1 MPSDSKW
8 VDRRLARM
16 THELERDDTL
26 GMEREESPLK
36 KWIVAGAIAAGG
48 VAAYKSGLLKNG
60 IKKAIE
66 YAGEY
71 KPFIAEART
80 AAEQWSRKQHWDDL
94 ESAAQPQLSVLR
106 RNVKT
111 ESQKAAAKAGE
122 EIIPEKIG
130 LGRFLKDADFRG
142 HVISDTLRDVS
153 DLRSMVRKKTTKA
166 IESKAKSAPKEL
178 GTNTELMQALRTI
191 AKTNKELTT
200 INRGHASNQVR
211 NTMVAELIERSSQ
224 SVKDAKLK
232 INRTGYKNLT
242 LGDLFELNQE
252 KKAVLKINQQGKW
265 DIQDRIRQK
274 DGTFKIATGKHDITQ
289 FRQLMDD
296 FMEAEVKVNDGFKK
310 LKDTDLWKDV
320 KIDSNLFIDE
330 AGKII
335 DTRGAAKEMNEFVR
349 SASNNFQIPI
359 IGINPL
365 RLFGVGNGAYKR
377 DQFGLLHGN
386 TVNPLVTKKAGHQA
400 TINNVFGESPIFF
413 AGDKIFQFKEGEK
426 TAQLIGQGFEFNNM
440 DKMSKRMYG
449 MTQPLNSLHTL
460 SELNYKTHVE
470 YTKDDGFIKNMWGKI
485 GRKLDIGRQDRLGSG
500 GFEPEGIYK
509 YMSPDYY
516 VDNFAE
522 KIGSKI
528 KTSKATFDNFDKPG
542 MGKKPSAMNV
552 YGYAPDDVRHF
563 VAVKKSFKLNDAFN
577 PESEV
582 TFTQFAKQ
590 FVAGRT
596 KDGRMEEEVTGLTL
610 AVFDTINRASQ
621 SLAPFGLDLS
631 VHSKRNVLD
640 LTKNLVLKRALPA
653 YMAYQSY
660 EYINYLTESDPDG
673 DGNPDNITKKVAR
686 AIKDIDMGVHV
697 WKDSAGMTQL
707 QKDLKPLL
715 PGFEQTPVGM
725 VVSDQSA
732 EERLDWYENGV
743 SEVRKGRWWALG
755 NTPFTGGKIEY
766 FQANWYRR
774 VMADA
779 RFSDSLYGSREE
791 YFANAWFPTLTHPL
805 APVRHFITDRYHY
818 DERNA
823 NSRPYLMTSG
833 LFGNVPFFGP
843 TLDATVGAVLKPRRR
858 MHREYWGQVA
868 TTPSQHEV
876 IQDQQQSAEVEFA
889 MQSEAGMK
897 ESNLWQIAED
907 DLTEAMPEGNAGAGL
922 PMALSGPA
930 NSLDREALPGE
941 TQVMNAYVTPSGS
954 VSVVGMRADENL
966 MQINQRLSKYS
977 LNKLAKIDQ
986 RPDVA
991 GIQEE
996 PKPFQAPYS
1005 PTNLSMAAT
1014 STFDQ
1019 VTNLQGMKGF
1029 LISGMVTGSMDLDG
1043 PAIETGDYAYSF
1055 NRAFWDS
1062 NIGGAGGGLMEIA
1075 RRFIPN
1081 RRKDVDWVNPVR
1093 NTMPDWL
1100 PGEEYFTDFKHG
1112 DPYTKIAKG
1121 ELRLPG
1127 EGYERLHGIGQVN
1140 RLELNDA
1147 YLGRDAE
1154 EIKQHLLLND
1164 ASNGIKPDTYQ
1175 LTKEA
1180 KQTALSQLRE
1190 THTVISEGKWYND
1203 RENGIKGTYDA
1214 MIEDQMSATGRAIV
1228 KFKALSSEEFKQ
1240 VDETM
1245 EVDEQSRLQVNF
1257 QLHATNNYDS
1267 NGYVMYVNREDPSQ
1281 TRMLQVEYNENDLQQ
1296 AMSSVNQAR
1305 SSIQSDL
1312 DSGKINNGA
1321 LYSQVDRLRILADVA
1336 PYSDAYRKQ
1345 KAIVSAME
1353 LDDETK
1359 AEVQAINSRV
1369 AEQKEPHRIT
1379 PYRFKTANVKT
1390 ETVTIIKSLGND
1402 KFLTLEHRNNP
1413 IKLAGINV
1421 KNVEEWDMTDTSDVV
1436 SDYLKPGRRV
1446 QISYDA
1452 DPGKQISNDS
1462 LGTIRA
1468 SVSYRGQNINR
1479 ALVEEGVA
1487 EFKEDDYS
1495 PAAVHARF
1503 SAAERMIG
1511 SAWESFAHLHTPLHT
1526 KLLQVRSGLEAYKR
1540 REVYGKDFQRWTNPI
1555 QDYLEPMIRENT
1567 ERDLIPGIV
1576 MGAFL
1581 GSLFGAKGSPYGKMM
1596 GASIG
1601 VGTYLVGKT
1610 FTTAEE
1616 KITGKKWIPKVREQE
1631 RELEEYIDKLKYVK
1645 NRRLY
1650 AHYKEL
1656 AQRENGFD
1664 VEAYL
1669 KSNEYE
1675 GRKNKREIAK
1685 LNAKKK
1691 RLKLKDGAE
1700 DFDLFGQ
1707 TIDMDPIHEKRIK
1720 NLTGKIN
1727 ALKGGRR
1734 VDRLSDNAIK
1744 AIHYYNEAEK
1754 TMYGYDPGDPLTNLL
1769 TALPKRDRQYMKY
1782 FIDAPEEERAEILKV
1797 APSYMRRALASTW
1810 GYGSTK
1816 KESLEEYFS
1825 EHALPGEE
1833 WSGWQEDVNLDDV
1846 RVKLIKKA
1854 GLDFSEFDVWD
1865 DQVEQAN
1872 HAGYIALPNYQAKI
1886 NPYLASAR
1894 LKSLLTKQGLEDVRI
1909 EVARSSSQTRATLK
1923 LVHDSRDDIEEALR
1937 NYELLD

>member
-8 VDRRLARM
+8 VDKRLA
-16 THELERDDTL
+16 TTTQELEHDDTL
-26 GMEREESPLK
+26 GMTREESPLK
-36 KWIVAGAIAAGG
+36 KWIIAGAIATGG
-48 VAAYKSGLLKNG
+48 MTAYKSGLLKNG
-60 IKKAIE
+60 IKNAIE

-71 KPFIAEART
+71 QPFIAEART
-80 AAEQWSRKQHWDDL
+80 AAEQWSRKQHWDEL
-94 ESAAQPQLSVLR
+94 GSAAQPQLSVLR
-106 RNVKT
+106 RKVKT
-111 ESQKAAAKAGE
+111 EAQKAAAKAGE

-130 LGRFLKDADFRG
+130 LGRFLSDTDFRK
-142 HVISDTLRDVS
+142 HVMSDTLRDVS

-166 IESKAKSAPKEL
+166 IEAKAKGAPKEL
-178 GTNTELMQALRTI
+178 GTNTEFMQALRAI
-191 AKTNKELTT
+191 AKTNRELTA
-200 INRGHASNQVR
+200 INQGRAGNQVR
-211 NTMVAELIERSSQ
+211 NTMVAEMIERFSQ
-224 SVKDAKLK
+224 SPKEAKLK

-242 LGDLFELNQE
+242 LGDLFELD
-252 KKAVLKINQQGKW
+252 KDGKAVLKLNQRGKW

-274 DGTFKIATGKHDITQ
+274 DGSFKVATGKHDITQ
-289 FRQLMDD
+289 FRRLMDD
-296 FMEAEVKVNDGFKK
+296 FMEAEVKVNNGFKK
-310 LKDTDLWKDV
+310 LKETDRWKAI
-320 KIDSNLFIDE
+320 KIDRNLFIDE
-330 AGKII
+330 AGKIV
-335 DTRGAAKEMNEFVR
+335 DTRGAAKEMNGFVR
-349 SASNNFQIPI
+349 SAANNFQIPI

-365 RLFGVGNGAYKR
+365 RLFGVGNGIYKR

-386 TVNPLVTKKAGHQA
+386 TINPMVTKRAGHHA
-400 TINNVFGESPIFF
+400 TIHETFGSSPVFF

-426 TAQLIGQGFEFNNM
+426 LAQLIDKGFEFNNM
-440 DKMSKRMYG
+440 DKMSKRVYG
-449 MTQPLNSLHTL
+449 MTQPLNNLHTL
-460 SELNYKTHVE
+460 SELNYQTHTE
-470 YTKDDGFIKNMWGKI
+470 YTKEDGVIKYMWGKI
-485 GRKLDIGRQDRLGSG
+485 GRHLDIGRQDRLGHG

-509 YMSPDYY
+509 YLSPDYY
-516 VDNFAE
+516 VDHFAE
-522 KIGSKI
+522 MIGSKI
-528 KTSKATFDNFDKPG
+528 KTSKSTVNNFDKPG
-542 MGKKPSAMNV
+542 MGKKPSAVNV
-552 YGYAPDDVRHF
+552 YGYTPEGVRHF
-563 VAVKKSFKLNDAFN
+563 VAIKKSFKLSEVFN
-577 PESEV
+577 PESDI

-596 KDGRMEEEVTGLTL
+596 KDGTMEDEVTHLTL

-653 YMAYQSY
+653 YMTYQSY
-660 EYINYLTESDPDG
+660 EYVNYLTESDLDG
-673 DGNPDNITKKVAR
+673 DGNPDNLTKKMAR
-686 AIKDIDMGVHV
+686 AIKDIDVGLHV
-697 WKDSAGMTQL
+697 WKDTSGVTQF

-715 PGFEQTPVGM
+715 PGFEQTPLAM
-725 VVSDQSA
+725 VTSDQSA

-774 VMADA
+774 VMADV

-791 YFANAWFPTLTHPL
+791 YFANAWFPTPTHPF
-805 APVRHFITDRYHY
+805 APVRHFVTDRYHY

-823 NSRPYLMTSG
+823 DSRPYLMTSG
-833 LFGNVPFFGP
+833 LFSNVPFFGP
-843 TLDATVGAVLKPRRR
+843 TLDATVGNALKPRRR
-858 MHREYWGQVA
+858 MHNEYWKQMA
-868 TTPSQHEV
+868 KTPVQYQA
-876 IQDQQQSAEVEFA
+876 IQDQQRSAEVEFA
-889 MQSEAGMK
+889 MESEAGIK
-897 ESNLWQIAED
+897 ESHLWQIAEE
-907 DLTEAMPEGNAGAGL
+907 DLTEAMPKGNAGGGL

-930 NSLDREALPGE
+930 NSLDRDALPGE
-941 TQVMNAYVTPSGS
+941 TQVMNAYVTPSGN

-966 MQINQRLSKYS
+966 TQINQRLRQYS
-977 LNKLAKIDQ
+977 LNKLTKINSH
-986 RPDVA
+986 PDVD
-991 GIQEE
+991 GIQET
-996 PKPFQAPYS
+996 PKPFQAPYT

-1019 VTNLQGMKGF
+1019 MTNLQGMKGF
-1029 LISGMVTGSMDLDG
+1029 LISGMVTGPMDLNG
-1043 PAIETGDYAYSF
+1043 PAIETSDYAYSF

-1081 RRKDVDWVNPVR
+1081 RRKDVDWVNPIR

-1100 PGEEYFTDFKHG
+1100 PGDEYFTDFKHG

-1127 EGYERLHGIGQVN
+1127 EGYERLHGIN
-1140 RLELNDA
+1140 RVDNLALNDE
-1147 YLGRDAE
+1147 YLGREAE

-1164 ASNGIKPDTYQ
+1164 ASNGVKANAYQ

-1180 KQTALSQLRE
+1180 KHAALTQLRE
-1190 THTVISEGKWYND
+1190 TRAVISGGKWYND
-1203 RENGIKGTYDA
+1203 KENGIEGTYDA
-1214 MIEDQMSATGRAIV
+1214 MIEDSMSATGRAIV

-1240 VDETM
+1240 INETM

-1257 QLHATNNYDS
+1257 QLHATNNHGS
-1267 NGYVMYVNREDPSQ
+1267 NGYVMYVNQDAPDQ
-1281 TRMLQVEYNENDLQQ
+1281 TRMLQVQYSEDDLQQ
-1296 AMSSVNQAR
+1296 ALRPVRQAR

-1312 DSGKINNGA
+1312 KGGSINNGA

-1353 LDDETK
+1353 LNDEVK
-1359 AEVQAINSRV
+1359 AEVQAINARV

-1390 ETVTIIKSLGND
+1390 ETVTILKSLGND
-1402 KFLTLEHRNNP
+1402 KFLTLEHRQNP
-1413 IKLAGINV
+1413 IKLAGIEV
-1421 KNVEEWDMTDTSDVV
+1421 KNVEEWDMTNTSDVV
-1436 SDYLKPGRRV
+1436 SDYIKPGRRV

-1479 ALVEEGVA
+1479 ALVTAGVA
-1487 EFKEDDYS
+1487 DFKEDDYS

-1503 SAAERMIG
+1503 SAIERLVG
-1511 SAWESFAHLHTPLHT
+1511 SAWESFAHLHTPFHT

-1540 REVYGKDFQRWTNPI
+1540 REVYGKDFQRWTHPI

-1581 GSLFGAKGSPYGKMM
+1581 GSLFGAKGSTYGKMM

-1610 FTTAEE
+1610 FTTTKERT
-1616 KITGKKWIPKVREQE
+1616 TGEKWIPKVREQE

-1669 KSNEYE
+1669 KSNEYR

-1700 DFDLFGQ
+1700 DFTLFGQ
-1707 TIDMDPIHEKRIK
+1707 TINMDPINDKRIK
-1720 NLTGKIN
+1720 NLTGEIN

-1744 AIHYYNEAEK
+1744 AIHYYNESEK

-1769 TALPKRDRQYMKY
+1769 AALPKRDRQYMKY

-1797 APSYMRRALASTW
+1797 APNYMRRALASTW
-1810 GYGSTK
+1810 GYGAPK
-1816 KESLEEYFS
+1816 KESLETYFS
-1825 EHALPGEE
+1825 EHALPSEE
-1833 WSGWQEDVNLDDV
+1833 WSGWREDVNLDDV

-1854 GLDFSEFDVWD
+1854 GLDFSEFDVWE

-1872 HAGYIALPNYQAKI
+1872 RAGYLALPNYQARV

-1894 LKSLLTKQGLEDVRI
+1894 LKSLLTKQGLENVRI
-1909 EVARSSSQTRATLK
+1909 EVARSSSQTRTTMK